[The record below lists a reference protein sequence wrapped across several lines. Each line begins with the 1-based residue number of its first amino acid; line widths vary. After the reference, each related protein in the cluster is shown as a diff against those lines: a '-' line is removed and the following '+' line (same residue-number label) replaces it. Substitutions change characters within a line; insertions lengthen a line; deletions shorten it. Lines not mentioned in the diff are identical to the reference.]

1 MQDKTADSLEN
12 HTPLNHHTPEDDG
25 QQEGA
30 KSSDSGRFRTQKN
43 MDDYRARLKEMT
55 EVFRKNSITRGITP
69 KKLRQILE
77 DLGPTYIKL
86 GQIMSS
92 RSDILPQKYC
102 DELMRLRS
110 EVPPMSFSQVQEV
123 IDRSFGYSWKQVFLD
138 IEEEPLG
145 SASIAQVHRATL
157 KTGENVVV
165 KVQREGIY
173 ETMSRDIGLL
183 RRAVKLLPPVAFKD
197 LVDLDLVLT
206 ELWRV
211 TQEEMNFLM
220 EAANMEEFAAKNRDV
235 VFVEVPRLYRE
246 YTTTQVLVM
255 EYVDGLAIDD
265 KADLLANG
273 YDLSEIGAKFVDN
286 FVKQVID
293 DGFFHADPHPG
304 NVMIRGGKI
313 VWMDM
318 GMMGRLTDRDR
329 EFISRAV
336 EGVALNDI
344 GMIQDCVLAIGE
356 FRGKPDQSQLYDD
369 LQALM
374 AKYGTADMGSI
385 DIAELVKNLME
396 IMKNNQIVMPH
407 GLTLLARGLTHVEG
421 ILATIS
427 PDINMVQIASAR
439 IKDQFFQEENLKK
452 EAKKTVRSVIRS
464 LRRAIDIPSLAADI
478 LQGHMKG
485 QTKVNLELHV
495 SEDLSQLLR
504 RLIRNIVMGLWVMA
518 LLISSSIICTTDMH
532 PKILGIPALGALGYL
547 IAFVIVMYVFV
558 KHFFS
563 KK

>member
-25 QQEGA
+25 QQESA

-69 KKLRQILE
+69 RKLRQILE

-110 EVPPMSFSQVQEV
+110 EVPPMPFTQVQEV

>member
-138 IEEEPLG
+138 IEEKPLG

-407 GLTLLARGLTHVEG
+407 GLTLIARGLTHVEG

>member
-25 QQEGA
+25 QQESA

-138 IEEEPLG
+138 IEEKPLG

-157 KTGENVVV
+157 KTRENVVV

>member
-123 IDRSFGYSWKQVFLD
+123 IDRSFGYSWKQAFLD
-138 IEEEPLG
+138 IEEKPLG

>member
-25 QQEGA
+25 QQESA

-138 IEEEPLG
+138 IEEKPLG

-265 KADLLANG
+265 KVDLLANG

-464 LRRAIDIPSLAADI
+464 LRRAW
-478 LQGHMKG
+478 
-485 QTKVNLELHV
+485 
-495 SEDLSQLLR
+495 LR
-504 RLIRNIVMGLWVMA
+504 TYCRD
-518 LLISSSIICTTDMH
+518 T
-532 PKILGIPALGALGYL
+532 
-547 IAFVIVMYVFV
+547 
-558 KHFFS
+558 
-563 KK
+563 

>member
-25 QQEGA
+25 QQESA

-69 KKLRQILE
+69 KKLRQIIE

-138 IEEEPLG
+138 IEEKPLG

-293 DGFFHADPHPG
+293 DGFFNADPHPG

-478 LQGHMKG
+478 LQGHMNG

>member
-25 QQEGA
+25 QQESA

-69 KKLRQILE
+69 KKLQQILE

-138 IEEEPLG
+138 IEEKPLG

-265 KADLLANG
+265 KVDLLANG

>member
-1 MQDKTADSLEN
+1 
-12 HTPLNHHTPEDDG
+12 
-25 QQEGA
+25 
-30 KSSDSGRFRTQKN
+30 
-43 MDDYRARLKEMT
+43 
-55 EVFRKNSITRGITP
+55 
-69 KKLRQILE
+69 
-77 DLGPTYIKL
+77 
-86 GQIMSS
+86 
-92 RSDILPQKYC
+92 
-102 DELMRLRS
+102 MRLRS

-138 IEEEPLG
+138 IEEKPLG

>member
-25 QQEGA
+25 QQKGA

-69 KKLRQILE
+69 RKLRQILE

-110 EVPPMSFSQVQEV
+110 EVPPMPFTQVQEV

-356 FRGKPDQSQLYDD
+356 FRGKTDQSQLYDD

>member
-1 MQDKTADSLEN
+1 MQDKTGDSMN
-12 HTPLNHHTPEDDG
+12 NS
-25 QQEGA
+25 A
-30 KSSDSGRFRTQKN
+30 SSDSIPENSEMGNPEMQRKTEDVGKN
-43 MDDYRARLKEMT
+43 DDHTISKGAKTSENYRGRLKEMT
-55 EVFRKNSITRGITP
+55 AVLRKNSITRGITP
-69 KKLRQILE
+69 EKLRQILE

-110 EVPPMSFSQVQEV
+110 EVPPMPFSQVQEV
-123 IDRSFGYSWKQVFLD
+123 INCSFGYSWRQVFLD
-138 IEEEPLG
+138 IETKPLG

-157 KTGENVVV
+157 KTGENVVI
-165 KVQREGIY
+165 KVQRQGIY

-220 EAANMEEFAAKNRDV
+220 EAANMEEFADKNSNV
-235 VFVEVPRLYRE
+235 AFVEVPRLYRE
-246 YTTTQVLVM
+246 FTTTQVLVM
-255 EYVDGLAIDD
+255 EYVDGFSIDD
-265 KADLLANG
+265 KANLLENG
-273 YDLSEIGAKFVDN
+273 YDLNEIGTKFVDN

-304 NVMIRGGKI
+304 NVMIRDGKI

-344 GMIQDCVLAIGE
+344 GMIQDCVLAIGD

-385 DIAELVKNLME
+385 DIADLVKNLME
-396 IMKNNQIVMPH
+396 TMKNNQIVMPH

-421 ILATIS
+421 VLAAIS

-439 IKDQFFQEENLKK
+439 IKSVFSGRQSQERSQRNREKRRPFSAPGHRHPVSGCRYSAGAYERADQGKSG
-452 EAKKTVRSVIRS
+452 APCVR
-464 LRRAIDIPSLAADI
+464 
-478 LQGHMKG
+478 
-485 QTKVNLELHV
+485 
-495 SEDLSQLLR
+495 
-504 RLIRNIVMGLWVMA
+504 
-518 LLISSSIICTTDMH
+518 
-532 PKILGIPALGALGYL
+532 
-547 IAFVIVMYVFV
+547 
-558 KHFFS
+558 
-563 KK
+563 

>member
-138 IEEEPLG
+138 IEEKPLG

-157 KTGENVVV
+157 KTRENVVV

-265 KADLLANG
+265 KVDLLANG

>member
-1 MQDKTADSLEN
+1 MQENTADPMEN
-12 HTPLNHHTPEDDG
+12 N
-25 QQEGA
+25 A
-30 KSSDSGRFRTQKN
+30 SDNSTSDN
-43 MDDYRARLKEMT
+43 YRGRLKEMT
-55 EVFRKNSITRGITP
+55 AVLRKNSITRGITP
-69 KKLRQILE
+69 EKLRQILE

-110 EVPPMSFSQVQEV
+110 EVPPMPFSQVEEV
-123 IDRSFGYSWKQVFLD
+123 INASFGYSWRQIFSD
-138 IEEEPLG
+138 IEMMPLG

-157 KTGENVVV
+157 KNGDEVVI
-165 KVQREGIY
+165 KVQRQGIY

-183 RRAVKLLPPVAFKD
+183 RRAVKLLPPVAIKD

-220 EAANMEEFAAKNRDV
+220 EAANMEEFADKNDDV
-235 VFVEVPRLYRE
+235 VFVGVPRLYRE

-255 EYVDGLAIDD
+255 EYVNGFAIDD
-265 KADLLANG
+265 KANLLANG
-273 YDLSEIGAKFVDN
+273 YDLNEVGTKFVDN

-304 NVMIRGGKI
+304 NVMVRGGKI

-344 GMIQDCVLAIGE
+344 GMIQDCVLAIGD

-385 DIAELVKNLME
+385 DIADLVKSLME
-396 IMKNNQIVMPH
+396 TMKNNQIVMPH

-421 ILATIS
+421 ILASIS

-452 EAKKTVRSVIRS
+452 EVKGTVRSIVRS

-495 SEDLSQLLR
+495 SDDLSQLLR

-518 LLISSSIICTTDMH
+518 LLISSSIICTTDMT
-532 PKILGIPALGALGYL
+532 PKILGIPALGAFGYML
-547 IAFVIVMYVFV
+547 AFVIVMYVFI
-558 KHFFS
+558 KHLLS
-563 KK
+563 RK

>member
-25 QQEGA
+25 QQESA

-138 IEEEPLG
+138 IEEKPLG

-265 KADLLANG
+265 KVDLLANG

>member
-1 MQDKTADSLEN
+1 MQENTADPMEN
-12 HTPLNHHTPEDDG
+12 N
-25 QQEGA
+25 A
-30 KSSDSGRFRTQKN
+30 SDNSTSDN
-43 MDDYRARLKEMT
+43 YRGRLKEMT
-55 EVFRKNSITRGITP
+55 AVLRKNSITRGITP
-69 KKLRQILE
+69 EKLRQILE

-110 EVPPMSFSQVQEV
+110 EVPPMPFSQVEEV
-123 IDRSFGYSWKQVFLD
+123 INASFGYSWRQIFSD
-138 IEEEPLG
+138 IEMMPLG

-157 KTGENVVV
+157 KNGEEVVI
-165 KVQREGIY
+165 KVQRQGIY

-183 RRAVKLLPPVAFKD
+183 RRAVKLLPPVAIKD

-220 EAANMEEFAAKNRDV
+220 EAANMEEFADKNDDV
-235 VFVEVPRLYRE
+235 VFVGVPRLYRE

-255 EYVDGLAIDD
+255 EYVNGFAIDD
-265 KADLLANG
+265 KANLLANG
-273 YDLSEIGAKFVDN
+273 YDLNEVGTKFVDN

-304 NVMIRGGKI
+304 NVMVRGGKI

-344 GMIQDCVLAIGE
+344 GMIQDCVLAIGD
-356 FRGKPDQSQLYDD
+356 FRGKLDQSQLYDD

-385 DIAELVKNLME
+385 DIADLVKSLME
-396 IMKNNQIVMPH
+396 TMKNNQIVMPH

-421 ILATIS
+421 ILASIS

-452 EAKKTVRSVIRS
+452 EVKGTVRSIVRS

-495 SEDLSQLLR
+495 SDDLSQLLR

-518 LLISSSIICTTDMH
+518 LLISSSIICTTDMT

-547 IAFVIVMYVFV
+547 IAFVIVMYVFL

-563 KK
+563 RK

>member
-25 QQEGA
+25 QQESA

-138 IEEEPLG
+138 IEEKPLG

-255 EYVDGLAIDD
+255 EYVDGLGIDD
-265 KADLLANG
+265 KVDLLANG

>member
-25 QQEGA
+25 QQESA

-69 KKLRQILE
+69 KKLRQIIE

-138 IEEEPLG
+138 IEEKPLG

-478 LQGHMKG
+478 LQGHMNG

>member
-25 QQEGA
+25 QQESA

-110 EVPPMSFSQVQEV
+110 EVPPMPFTQVQEV

-265 KADLLANG
+265 KVDLLANG

>member
-110 EVPPMSFSQVQEV
+110 EVPPMPFTQVQEV

-265 KADLLANG
+265 KVDLLANG

>member
-25 QQEGA
+25 QQESA

-110 EVPPMSFSQVQEV
+110 EVPPMPFTQVQEV

>member
-138 IEEEPLG
+138 IEEKPLG

-157 KTGENVVV
+157 KTRENVVV

>member
-1 MQDKTADSLEN
+1 MQENTADPMEN
-12 HTPLNHHTPEDDG
+12 N
-25 QQEGA
+25 A
-30 KSSDSGRFRTQKN
+30 SDNSTSDN
-43 MDDYRARLKEMT
+43 YRGRLKEMT
-55 EVFRKNSITRGITP
+55 AVLRKNSITRGITP
-69 KKLRQILE
+69 EKLRQILE

-102 DELMRLRS
+102 DELMRLCS
-110 EVPPMSFSQVQEV
+110 EVPPMPFSQVEEV
-123 IDRSFGYSWKQVFLD
+123 INASFGYSWRQIFSD
-138 IEEEPLG
+138 IEMMPLG

-157 KTGENVVV
+157 KNGDEVVI
-165 KVQREGIY
+165 KVQRQGIY

-183 RRAVKLLPPVAFKD
+183 RRAVKLLPPVAIKD

-220 EAANMEEFAAKNRDV
+220 EAANMEEFADKNDDV

-255 EYVDGLAIDD
+255 EYVNGFAIDD
-265 KADLLANG
+265 KANLLANG
-273 YDLSEIGAKFVDN
+273 YDLNEVGTKFVDN

-304 NVMIRGGKI
+304 NVMVRGGKI

-344 GMIQDCVLAIGE
+344 GMIQDCVLAIGD

-385 DIAELVKNLME
+385 DIADLVKSLME
-396 IMKNNQIVMPH
+396 TMKNNQIVMPH

-421 ILATIS
+421 ILASIS

-452 EAKKTVRSVIRS
+452 EVKGTIRSIVRS

-495 SEDLSQLLR
+495 SDDLSQLLR

-518 LLISSSIICTTDMH
+518 LLISSSIICTTDMT

-547 IAFVIVMYVFV
+547 IAFVIVMYVFL

-563 KK
+563 RK

>member
-25 QQEGA
+25 QQESA

-123 IDRSFGYSWKQVFLD
+123 IDRSFGYSWKQAFLD
-138 IEEEPLG
+138 IEEKPLG

-452 EAKKTVRSVIRS
+452 EAKKTARSVIRS

>member
-1 MQDKTADSLEN
+1 MQENTADPMEN
-12 HTPLNHHTPEDDG
+12 N
-25 QQEGA
+25 A
-30 KSSDSGRFRTQKN
+30 SDNSTSDN
-43 MDDYRARLKEMT
+43 YRGRLKEMT
-55 EVFRKNSITRGITP
+55 AVLRKNSITRGITP
-69 KKLRQILE
+69 EKLRQILE

-102 DELMRLRS
+102 DELMRLCS
-110 EVPPMSFSQVQEV
+110 EVPPMPFSQVEEV
-123 IDRSFGYSWKQVFLD
+123 INASFGYSWRQIFSD
-138 IEEEPLG
+138 IEMTPLG

-157 KTGENVVV
+157 KNGDEVVI
-165 KVQREGIY
+165 KVQRQGIY

-183 RRAVKLLPPVAFKD
+183 RRAVKLLPPVAIKD

-220 EAANMEEFAAKNRDV
+220 EAANMEEFADKNDDV

-255 EYVDGLAIDD
+255 EYVNGFAIDD
-265 KADLLANG
+265 KANLLANG
-273 YDLSEIGAKFVDN
+273 YDLNEVGTKFVDN

-304 NVMIRGGKI
+304 NVMVRGGKI

-344 GMIQDCVLAIGE
+344 GMIQDCVLAIGD

-385 DIAELVKNLME
+385 DIADLVKSLME
-396 IMKNNQIVMPH
+396 TMKNNQIVMPH

-421 ILATIS
+421 ILASIS

-452 EAKKTVRSVIRS
+452 EVKGSVRSIVRS

-478 LQGHMKG
+478 LQRHMKG
-485 QTKVNLELHV
+485 QTKVNLESHV
-495 SEDLSQLLR
+495 SDDLSQLLR

-518 LLISSSIICTTDMH
+518 LLISSSIICTTDMT

-547 IAFVIVMYVFV
+547 IAFVIVMYVFL

-563 KK
+563 RK

>member
-110 EVPPMSFSQVQEV
+110 EVPPMPFTQVQEV

-265 KADLLANG
+265 KVDLLANG

-464 LRRAIDIPSLAADI
+464 LRRAIDIPSLAAEI